1 MTALIERVTMSSS
14 ALFFTGL
21 AAVALLF
28 PTPGTA
34 LTLVACAVGIVFAVL
49 GARRLAEA
57 VHGRLSLAARI
68 ERTRTTLA
76 AVDLTFIE
84 TALRLPPGT
93 GTDVALRPHRATQ
106 LAAAYANGFPAEMW
120 GVRV

>member
-1 MTALIERVTMSSS
+1 MTVLIERVTVSSS
-14 ALFFTGL
+14 ALFFAAL
-21 AAVALLF
+21 AAVALAF

-57 VHGRLSLAARI
+57 VHSRLSLDARI

-76 AVDLTFIE
+76 AVDLEFIE
-84 TALRLPPGT
+84 TALRLESGT
-93 GTDVALRPHRATQ
+93 GADVALRSRRATQ
-106 LAAAYANGFPAEMW
+106 LAAAYASGYPAEMW
-120 GVRV
+120 EVRV